1 MESPVDL
8 TVSGSISQF
17 GVREGQHHSRH
28 ASSSV
33 ISNSAAV
40 SPSSISGRLFGISS
54 DEQQPGSSSAS
65 VGHLSSDEILDLS
78 ETTRKAVSAMLSMP
92 LEGADVAG
100 VSGWLG
106 EGYTP
111 MEMLN
116 EDEVKETLATTSHI
130 VVREREQ
137 QLRRQ
142 QQEMRHLMHRQQL
155 QNIVMRQGS
164 AAAVATAAAAVGT
177 DVPVTVYPL
186 SAASYSRVVMLSSA
200 SEGGLVSAE
209 FVGPQSDSAVVS
221 LAARRSLFSKRGD
234 DDEPPA
240 LYPLPSDEEDI

>member
-1 MESPVDL
+1 MESPVDS

-155 QNIVMRQGS
+155 QSIVTRQGS
-164 AAAVATAAAAVGT
+164 AAIVAAAVGT
-177 DVPVTVYPL
+177 DVPATVYPL
-186 SAASYSRVVMLSSA
+186 SAASDSRVVMLSSA

-221 LAARRSLFSKRGD
+221 LAARRSLFNKRGD